1 MRPLGLLASCAIA
14 LSLVAA
20 SPAAN
25 AISTEDK
32 NVNIY
37 FWYDYVSPDVIKDF
51 EKQTGDKVVYD
62 TFESTEMMTTKVLT
76 GKTGYDIVLP
86 TASSIGRLIQ
96 AGALQKLDKSKLAVL
111 KDFNPDIMK
120 FVATE
125 DPGNQYGVPY
135 AYGTT
140 GIMYNPALIEKRMKN
155 APVNSLD
162 IIFKPELAAKFQDC
176 GIAMI
181 DSPEGV
187 MSIALNYLGFDPF
200 TTDKAELEKASKL
213 LDSIRPYIRHFK
225 TGAIINDLAQGD
237 VCLALGWSGDAY
249 IAAGRAADAKKGVE
263 VRYSIPKE
271 GTEIFADM
279 ITLPADAPHPEN
291 AYAFINFLL
300 ASKNIATFT
309 NNYWY
314 PNANTA
320 ATEFVTAEIKSDP
333 NIYPPKDMMAQLF
346 AARPRDPKSLRDVNR
361 IWTHFMTGE

>member
-1 MRPLGLLASCAIA
+1 MRRPSLFASCAIA
-14 LSLVAA
+14 LSLIAAA
-20 SPAAN
+20 SAAN

-32 NVNIY
+32 SVNIY
-37 FWYDYVSPDVIKDF
+37 FWYDYISPDVIKAF
-51 EKQTGDKVVYD
+51 EKQTSDKVVYD

-96 AGALQKLDKSKLAVL
+96 AGALQKLDKSKLAVQ
-111 KDFNPDIMK
+111 KDLNPDIMK

-125 DPGNQYGVPY
+125 DPGNQYGLPY

-140 GIMYNPALIEKRMKN
+140 GIMYNAALIEKRMKN
-155 APVNSLD
+155 APINSLD

-187 MSIALNYLGFDPF
+187 MSIALNYLGFNPF
-200 TTDKAELEKASKL
+200 TTDKSELEKASKL
-213 LDSIRPYIRHFK
+213 LEAIRPYIRHFK

-237 VCLALGWSGDAY
+237 ICLALGWSGDAY
-249 IAAGRAADAKKGVE
+249 IAAGRAAEAKKGVE
-263 VRYSIPKE
+263 VSYSIPKE

-279 ITLPADAPHPEN
+279 ITIPADAPHPEN

-300 ASKNIATFT
+300 SSKNIATFT

-320 ATEFVTAEIKSDP
+320 ATEFVSAEIKSDP
-333 NIYPPKDMMAQLF
+333 NIYPPKDMMAKLF
-346 AARPRDPKSLRDVNR
+346 AARPRDPKSLREVNR
-361 IWTHFMTGE
+361 IWTRFMTGE